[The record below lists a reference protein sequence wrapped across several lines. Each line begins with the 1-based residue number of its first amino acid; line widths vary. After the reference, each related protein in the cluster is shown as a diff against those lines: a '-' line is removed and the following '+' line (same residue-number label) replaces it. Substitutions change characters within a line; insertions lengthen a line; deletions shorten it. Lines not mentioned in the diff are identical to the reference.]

1 MEKKKLKRLL
11 ISVLILT
18 FSLISYVSAP
28 FFINFDKE
36 RKAKI
41 QKLFSDAIKYQV
53 SIKGTVKYKLKPLP
67 ILEISE
73 VHVSKND
80 ENSILNRVFISISIF
95 DLLRSKYSYKKI
107 LFDGGELIVDLDD
120 LRNVYINDAFKKQK
134 IIFKNLSLKF
144 FQNKKSFNF
153 DQINGKI
160 LYDDRRIKNINANVF
175 IGEIPFKINFKDD
188 QLNLL
193 SKSIGLNADFKNLFS
208 SEKELKFTF
217 NRQSIFPGINDI
229 FASLKLQIDDD
240 SLLIKSEKFQTN
252 LFDGKITVE
261 KNKSTNNAIVITGS
275 FAKANFKSINKK
287 DLKIFLEKDLNKLSN
302 ILDAK
307 IFLNFEKI
315 KTKKKLF
322 SKAKFDLFFQKGDA
336 IFEDVILS
344 SDKAKLKIKGRNV
357 RYQKDN
363 LFFYNIIFETNDLR
377 EICKIICE
385 DKIYND
391 KINTKEVK
399 IFSKGILNINK
410 AKIFVKENNFIKEY
424 NDNEIKKLS
433 DNLNSKII
441 LGKLENL
448 INLSKYFN
456 LL

>member
-322 SKAKFDLFFQKGDA
+322 SKAKFDLLFQKGDV

-391 KINTKEVK
+391 KINIKEVK

>member
-322 SKAKFDLFFQKGDA
+322 SKAKFDLFFQKGDV

-391 KINTKEVK
+391 KINIKEVK

>member
-11 ISVLILT
+11 VSVLILT
-18 FSLISYVSAP
+18 FSLISYVCAP
-28 FFINFDKE
+28 FFINFDEE
-36 RKAKI
+36 RKVKI
-41 QKLFSDAIKYQV
+41 EKLFSDAIKYQV

-67 ILEISE
+67 TIEISE
-73 VHVSKND
+73 VHVSKKD
-80 ENSILNRVFISISIF
+80 ENSILNKVFLSISIF

-120 LRNVYINDAFKKQK
+120 LGNIFKNDAFEKQNIK
-134 IIFKNLSLKF
+134 FKNLSLKF
-144 FQNKKSFNF
+144 FRNKESFNF
-153 DQINGKI
+153 DQINSKI
-160 LYDDRRIKNINANVF
+160 LYDDNKIKEIDATVF
-175 IGEIPFKINFKDD
+175 IGEVPFKINFKDD

-193 SKSIGLNADFKNLFS
+193 SKNIGFNANFKNLFS

-229 FASLKLQIDDD
+229 FASLKFEINDDG
-240 SLLIKSEKFQTN
+240 LLIKSEKFQTN
-252 LFDGKITVE
+252 LFDGNIIVK
-261 KNKSTNNAIVITGS
+261 KNNSTNNAIVINGS

-287 DLKIFLEKDLNKLSN
+287 DLKIFLEKNLNKISN
-302 ILDAK
+302 LLDAQ
-307 IFLNFEKI
+307 IVLNFEKI

-322 SKAKFDLFFQKGDA
+322 NKAKFDLFFQKGDT
-336 IFEDVILS
+336 IFKNITLS
-344 SDKAKLKIKGRNV
+344 SEKARLKIKGRNIK
-357 RYQKDN
+357 YQKDN
-363 LFFYNIIFETNDLR
+363 LLFYDIIFETNNLK

-385 DKIYND
+385 DKTYND

-399 IFSKGILNINK
+399 IFSKGTLNINK
-410 AKIFVKENNFIKEY
+410 AKIFVKENNFVKQY

-433 DNLNSKII
+433 NNLNSKVI
-441 LGKLENL
+441 LGQLENL

>member
-18 FSLISYVSAP
+18 FSLIFFVCAP
-28 FFINFDKE
+28 FFINFDEE
-36 RKAKI
+36 RKVKI
-41 QKLFSDAIKYQV
+41 ERLFSDAIKYQV

-67 ILEISE
+67 TLELSE
-73 VHVSKND
+73 VHVSKKN
-80 ENSILNRVFISISIF
+80 ENSILNKVFLSISIF

-120 LRNVYINDAFKKQK
+120 LGNVFKNDAFEKQNIK
-134 IIFKNLSLKF
+134 FKNLSLKF
-144 FQNKKSFNF
+144 FRNKESFNF
-153 DQINGKI
+153 DQINSKI
-160 LYDDRRIKNINANVF
+160 LYDDNKIKEIDASVF
-175 IGEIPFKINFKDD
+175 IGEVPFKINFKDD

-193 SKSIGLNADFKNLFS
+193 SKNIGLNANFKNLFS

-229 FASLKLQIDDD
+229 FASLKFQFNDDG
-240 SLLIKSEKFQTN
+240 LLINSEKFQTN
-252 LFDGKITVE
+252 LFDGNITVK
-261 KNKSTNNAIVITGS
+261 KNNSTNNAIVINGS

-287 DLKIFLEKDLNKLSN
+287 DLKIFLEKDLNKISN
-302 ILDAK
+302 LLDAQ
-307 IFLNFEKI
+307 IVLNFEKI

-322 SKAKFDLFFQKGDA
+322 NKAKFDLFFQKGDTVFKN
-336 IFEDVILS
+336 ITLS
-344 SDKAKLKIKGRNV
+344 SEKARLKIKGRNIK
-357 RYQKDN
+357 YQKDN
-363 LFFYNIIFETNDLR
+363 LLFYDIIFETNNLK

-385 DKIYND
+385 DKTYND
-391 KINTKEVK
+391 KINTKEIK
-399 IFSKGILNINK
+399 IFSKGTLNINK
-410 AKIFVKENNFIKEY
+410 AKIFVKENNFVKQY

-433 DNLNSKII
+433 NNLNSKVI

>member
-322 SKAKFDLFFQKGDA
+322 SKAKFDLFFQKGDV

>member
-18 FSLISYVSAP
+18 FSLIFFVCAP
-28 FFINFDKE
+28 FFINFDEE
-36 RKAKI
+36 RKVKI
-41 QKLFSDAIKYQV
+41 ERLFSDAIKYQV

-67 ILEISE
+67 TLELSE
-73 VHVSKND
+73 VHVSKKN
-80 ENSILNRVFISISIF
+80 ENSILNKVFLSISIF

-120 LRNVYINDAFKKQK
+120 LGNVFKNDAFEKQNIK
-134 IIFKNLSLKF
+134 FKNLSLKF
-144 FQNKKSFNF
+144 FRNKESFNF
-153 DQINGKI
+153 DQINSKI
-160 LYDDRRIKNINANVF
+160 LYDDNKIKEIDASVF
-175 IGEIPFKINFKDD
+175 IGEVPFKINFKDD

-193 SKSIGLNADFKNLFS
+193 SKNIGLNANFKNLFS

-229 FASLKLQIDDD
+229 FASLKFQFNDDG
-240 SLLIKSEKFQTN
+240 LLINSEKFQTN
-252 LFDGKITVE
+252 LFDGNITVK
-261 KNKSTNNAIVITGS
+261 KNNSTNNAIVINGS

-287 DLKIFLEKDLNKLSN
+287 DLKIFLEKDLNKISN
-302 ILDAK
+302 LLDAQ
-307 IFLNFEKI
+307 IVLNFEKI

-322 SKAKFDLFFQKGDA
+322 NKAKFDLFFQKGDT
-336 IFEDVILS
+336 IFKNITLS
-344 SDKAKLKIKGRNV
+344 SEKARLKIKGRNIK
-357 RYQKDN
+357 YQKDN
-363 LFFYNIIFETNDLR
+363 LLFYDIIFETNNLK

-385 DKIYND
+385 DKTYND
-391 KINTKEVK
+391 KINTKEIK
-399 IFSKGILNINK
+399 IFSKGTLNINK
-410 AKIFVKENNFIKEY
+410 AKIFVKENNFVKQY

-433 DNLNSKII
+433 NNLNSKVI

>member
-18 FSLISYVSAP
+18 FSLISYVCAP
-28 FFINFDKE
+28 FFINFDEE
-36 RKAKI
+36 RKVKI
-41 QKLFSDAIKYQV
+41 ERLFSDAIKYQV

-67 ILEISE
+67 TLELSE
-73 VHVSKND
+73 VHVSKKN
-80 ENSILNRVFISISIF
+80 ENSILNKVFLSISIF
-95 DLLRSKYSYKKI
+95 DLLRNKYSYKKI

-120 LRNVYINDAFKKQK
+120 LGNVFKNDAFEKQNIK
-134 IIFKNLSLKF
+134 FKNLSLKF
-144 FQNKKSFNF
+144 FRNKDSFNF
-153 DQINGKI
+153 DQINSKI
-160 LYDDRRIKNINANVF
+160 LYDDNKIKEIDASVF
-175 IGEIPFKINFKDD
+175 IGEVPFTINFKDD

-193 SKSIGLNADFKNLFS
+193 SKNIGLNANFKNLFS

-229 FASLKLQIDDD
+229 FASLKFQFNDDG
-240 SLLIKSEKFQTN
+240 LLINSEKFQTN
-252 LFDGKITVE
+252 LFDGNITVK
-261 KNKSTNNAIVITGS
+261 KNNSTNNAIVINGS

-287 DLKIFLEKDLNKLSN
+287 DLKIFLEKDLNKISN
-302 ILDAK
+302 LLDAQ
-307 IFLNFEKI
+307 IVLNFEKI

-322 SKAKFDLFFQKGDA
+322 NKAKFDLFFQKGDTVFKN
-336 IFEDVILS
+336 ITLS
-344 SDKAKLKIKGRNV
+344 SEKARLKIKGRNIK
-357 RYQKDN
+357 YQKDN
-363 LFFYNIIFETNDLR
+363 LLFYDIIFETNNLK

-385 DKIYND
+385 DKTYND
-391 KINTKEVK
+391 KINTKEIK
-399 IFSKGILNINK
+399 IFSKGTLNINK
-410 AKIFVKENNFIKEY
+410 AKIFVKENNFVKQY

-433 DNLNSKII
+433 NNLNSKVI

>member
-36 RKAKI
+36 RKLKI
-41 QKLFSDAIKYQV
+41 ERLFSETIKYQV

-67 ILEISE
+67 TLEISE
-73 VHVSKND
+73 VHVSKKN
-80 ENSILNRVFISISIF
+80 ENSILNKVFLRVSIF
-95 DLLRSKYSYKKI
+95 DLLRGKYYYEKI
-107 LFDGGELIVDLDD
+107 LFDGGELILDLDD
-120 LRNVYINDAFKKQK
+120 LRNVFINDAFKKQK
-134 IIFKNLSLKF
+134 ITFKNLSLKF
-144 FQNKKSFNF
+144 FRDKESFNF
-153 DQINGKI
+153 DQINSKI
-160 LYDDRRIKNINANVF
+160 LYENNKIKEINANVF
-175 IGEIPFKINFKDD
+175 IGEVPFKINFKDD

-193 SKSIGLNADFKNLFS
+193 SKNIGLNANFKNLFS

-217 NRQSIFPGINDI
+217 NRETIFTGINYI
-229 FASLKLQIDDD
+229 FASLKFKIDDD
-240 SLLIKSEKFQTN
+240 NFLIKSEKFQTN
-252 LFDGKITVE
+252 LFDGNITIK
-261 KNKSTNNAIVITGS
+261 KNNSTNNAIIINGS
-275 FAKANFKSINKK
+275 FEKANFKSINKK
-287 DLKIFLEKDLNKLSN
+287 DLKIFLANNINKLSN
-302 ILDAK
+302 LLDAQ
-307 IFLNFEKI
+307 ISLNFEKI

-322 SKAKFDLFFQKGDA
+322 NQAKFDLFFQNGDI
-336 IFEDVILS
+336 IFKNIILS
-344 SDKAKLKIKGRNV
+344 SDKAKLMIKGRNV

-363 LFFYNIIFETNDLR
+363 LLFYDIIFETNDLK

-385 DKIYND
+385 DKTYND
-391 KINTKEVK
+391 KIFTKEVK
-399 IFSKGILNINK
+399 IYSKGILNINK
-410 AKIFVKENNFIKEY
+410 AKIFVKENNFVKQY

-433 DNLNSKII
+433 DNLNSKVI

>member
-120 LRNVYINDAFKKQK
+120 LRKVYINDAFNKQK

-391 KINTKEVK
+391 KINIKEVK

>member
-18 FSLISYVSAP
+18 FSLIFYVSAP
-28 FFINFDKE
+28 FFINFDEE
-36 RKAKI
+36 RKLKI
-41 QKLFSDAIKYQV
+41 ERLLSDTIKYQV

-67 ILEISE
+67 TLEVSE
-73 VHVSKND
+73 VHVSKKD
-80 ENSILNRVFISISIF
+80 ENSILNKVFLSISIF
-95 DLLRSKYSYKKI
+95 DLLRSQYSYKKI

-120 LRNVYINDAFKKQK
+120 LRNVYTNPALNKQK

-144 FQNKKSFNF
+144 FQNKNSFNF

-160 LYDDRRIKNINANVF
+160 FYDDRRIKEINANLF

-188 QLNLL
+188 QFNLL
-193 SKSIGLNADFKNLFS
+193 SKGIGLNANFKNLFS
-208 SEKELKFTF
+208 VEKELKFTF
-217 NRQSIFPGINDI
+217 NHQSIFPGINNI
-229 FASLKLQIDDD
+229 FASLKFQIDDD

-261 KNKSTNNAIVITGS
+261 KNNSTNTAIVINGS

-307 IFLNFEKI
+307 VFLNFEKI

-322 SKAKFDLFFQKGDA
+322 SEAKFDLSFQNGDA

-344 SDKAKLKIKGRNV
+344 SDKAKLKIKGRNIK
-357 RYQKDN
+357 YQKDN
-363 LFFYNIIFETNDLR
+363 LFFYNITFETNNLR

-385 DKIYND
+385 DKTYD
-391 KINTKEVK
+391 KKINTKEAK

-410 AKIFVKENNFIKEY
+410 AKIFVKENNFVKEY

-433 DNLNSKII
+433 DNLNNKVI
-441 LGKLENL
+441 LSKLENL

>member
-80 ENSILNRVFISISIF
+80 ENSILNRVFISIPIF

>member
-322 SKAKFDLFFQKGDA
+322 SKAKFDLFFQKGDV

-363 LFFYNIIFETNDLR
+363 LFFYNIIFQTNDLR

-391 KINTKEVK
+391 KINIKEVK

>member
-11 ISVLILT
+11 VSVLILT
-18 FSLISYVSAP
+18 FSLISYVCAP

-36 RKAKI
+36 RKVKI
-41 QKLFSDAIKYQV
+41 QRLFSDAIKYQV

-67 ILEISE
+67 TIEISE
-73 VHVSKND
+73 VHVSKKD
-80 ENSILNRVFISISIF
+80 ENSILNKVFLSISIF

-107 LFDGGELIVDLDD
+107 LFDGGELIIDLDD
-120 LRNVYINDAFKKQK
+120 LRNVYLNDAFKKQK

-153 DQINGKI
+153 DQINSKI
-160 LYDDRRIKNINANVF
+160 LYDDRRIKEINANVF

-208 SEKELKFTF
+208 IEKELKFTF

-229 FASLKLQIDDD
+229 FASLKFQIDDN

-261 KNKSTNNAIVITGS
+261 KNNSTNNVIVINGS
-275 FAKANFKSINKK
+275 FSKANFKSINKK

-307 IFLNFEKI
+307 ILLNFEKI

-336 IFEDVILS
+336 IFKDIILS
-344 SDKAKLKIKGRNV
+344 SDKVKLIIKGRNV

-363 LFFYNIIFETNDLR
+363 LFFYNIIFATNDLR
-377 EICKIICE
+377 DICKIICE
-385 DKIYND
+385 NKSYND
-391 KINTKEVK
+391 KINTKKIK

-410 AKIFVKENNFIKEY
+410 AKIFVKENNFVKEY

-433 DNLNSKII
+433 DNLNSKVI

>member
-80 ENSILNRVFISISIF
+80 ENSILNRVFISIPIF

-410 AKIFVKENNFIKEY
+410 EKIFVKENNFIKEY

>member
-11 ISVLILT
+11 ISVLILS
-18 FSLISYVSAP
+18 FSLISYVCAP
-28 FFINFDKE
+28 FFINFDEE
-36 RKAKI
+36 RKVKI
-41 QKLFSDAIKYQV
+41 ERLFSDAIKYQV

-67 ILEISE
+67 TLELSE
-73 VHVSKND
+73 VHVSKKN
-80 ENSILNRVFISISIF
+80 ENSILNKVFLSISIF

-120 LRNVYINDAFKKQK
+120 LGNVFKNDAFEKQNIK
-134 IIFKNLSLKF
+134 FKNLSLKF
-144 FQNKKSFNF
+144 FRNKDSFNF
-153 DQINGKI
+153 DQINSKI
-160 LYDDRRIKNINANVF
+160 LYDDNKIKEIDASVF
-175 IGEIPFKINFKDD
+175 IGEVPFKINFKDD

-193 SKSIGLNADFKNLFS
+193 SNNIGLNANFKNLFS

-229 FASLKLQIDDD
+229 FASLKFQFNDDG
-240 SLLIKSEKFQTN
+240 LLINSEKFQTN
-252 LFDGKITVE
+252 LFDGNITVK
-261 KNKSTNNAIVITGS
+261 KNNSTNNAIVINGS

-287 DLKIFLEKDLNKLSN
+287 DLKIFLEKDLNKISN
-302 ILDAK
+302 LLDAQ
-307 IFLNFEKI
+307 IVLNFEKI

-322 SKAKFDLFFQKGDA
+322 NKAKFDLFFQKGDTVFKN
-336 IFEDVILS
+336 ITLS
-344 SDKAKLKIKGRNV
+344 SEKARLKIKGRNIK
-357 RYQKDN
+357 YQKDN
-363 LFFYNIIFETNDLR
+363 LLFYDIIFETNNLK

-385 DKIYND
+385 DKTYND
-391 KINTKEVK
+391 KINTKEIK
-399 IFSKGILNINK
+399 IFSKGTLNINK
-410 AKIFVKENNFIKEY
+410 AKIFVKENNFVKQY

-433 DNLNSKII
+433 NNLNSKVI

>member
-18 FSLISYVSAP
+18 FSLISYVCAP
-28 FFINFDKE
+28 FFINFDEE
-36 RKAKI
+36 RKVKI
-41 QKLFSDAIKYQV
+41 ERLFSDAIKYQV

-67 ILEISE
+67 TLELSE
-73 VHVSKND
+73 VHVSKKN
-80 ENSILNRVFISISIF
+80 ENSILNKVFLSISIF

-120 LRNVYINDAFKKQK
+120 LGNVFKNDAFEKQK

-144 FQNKKSFNF
+144 FRNKESFNF
-153 DQINGKI
+153 DQINSKI
-160 LYDDRRIKNINANVF
+160 LYDDNKIKEIDASVF
-175 IGEIPFKINFKDD
+175 IGEVPFKINFKDD

-193 SKSIGLNADFKNLFS
+193 SNNIGLNANFKNLFS

-229 FASLKLQIDDD
+229 FASLKFQFNDDG
-240 SLLIKSEKFQTN
+240 LLINSEKFQTN
-252 LFDGKITVE
+252 LFDGNITVK
-261 KNKSTNNAIVITGS
+261 KNNSTNNAIVINGS

-287 DLKIFLEKDLNKLSN
+287 DLKIFLEKDLNKISN
-302 ILDAK
+302 LLDAQ
-307 IFLNFEKI
+307 IVLNFEKI

-322 SKAKFDLFFQKGDA
+322 NKAKFDLFFQKGDTVFKN
-336 IFEDVILS
+336 ITLS
-344 SDKAKLKIKGRNV
+344 SEKARLKIKGRNIK
-357 RYQKDN
+357 YQKDN
-363 LFFYNIIFETNDLR
+363 LLFYDIIFETNNLK

-385 DKIYND
+385 DKTYND
-391 KINTKEVK
+391 KINTKEIK
-399 IFSKGILNINK
+399 IFSKGTLNINK
-410 AKIFVKENNFIKEY
+410 AKIFVKENNFVKQY

-433 DNLNSKII
+433 NNLNSKVI
-441 LGKLENL
+441 LGQLENL

>member
-11 ISVLILT
+11 ISVLILS
-18 FSLISYVSAP
+18 FSLISYVCAP
-28 FFINFDKE
+28 FFINFDEE
-36 RKAKI
+36 RKVKI
-41 QKLFSDAIKYQV
+41 ERLFSDAIKYEV

-67 ILEISE
+67 TLELSE
-73 VHVSKND
+73 VHVSKKN
-80 ENSILNRVFISISIF
+80 ENSILNKVFLSISIF

-120 LRNVYINDAFKKQK
+120 LGNVFKNDAFEKQNIK
-134 IIFKNLSLKF
+134 FKNLSLKF
-144 FQNKKSFNF
+144 FRNKDSFNF
-153 DQINGKI
+153 DQINSKI
-160 LYDDRRIKNINANVF
+160 LYDDNKIKEIDASVF
-175 IGEIPFKINFKDD
+175 IGEVPFKINFKDD

-193 SKSIGLNADFKNLFS
+193 SKNIGLNANFKNLFS

-217 NRQSIFPGINDI
+217 NRQSIFPGINEI
-229 FASLKLQIDDD
+229 FASLKFHINDD

-252 LFDGKITVE
+252 LFDGNITVK
-261 KNKSTNNAIVITGS
+261 KNNSTNNVIVINGS

-287 DLKIFLEKDLNKLSN
+287 DLKIFLEKDLNKISN
-302 ILDAK
+302 LLDAQ
-307 IFLNFEKI
+307 IVLNFEKI

-322 SKAKFDLFFQKGDA
+322 NKAKFDLFFQKGDV
-336 IFEDVILS
+336 IFKNIILS
-344 SDKAKLKIKGRNV
+344 SEETRLRIKGRNIK
-357 RYQKDN
+357 YQKDN
-363 LFFYNIIFETNDLR
+363 LLFYDIIFETNNLK

-385 DKIYND
+385 DKTVND

-399 IFSKGILNINK
+399 IFSKGTLNINK
-410 AKIFVKENNFIKEY
+410 AKIFVKENNFIKQY

-433 DNLNSKII
+433 NNLNSKVI
-441 LGKLENL
+441 LGQLENL

>member
-18 FSLISYVSAP
+18 FSLISYVCAP
-28 FFINFDKE
+28 FFINFDEE
-36 RKAKI
+36 RKVKI
-41 QKLFSDAIKYQV
+41 ERLFSDAIKYQV

-67 ILEISE
+67 TLELSE
-73 VHVSKND
+73 VHVSKKN
-80 ENSILNRVFISISIF
+80 ENSILNKVFLSISIF

-120 LRNVYINDAFKKQK
+120 LGNVFKNDAFEKQNIK
-134 IIFKNLSLKF
+134 FKNLSLKF
-144 FQNKKSFNF
+144 FRNKDSFNF
-153 DQINGKI
+153 DQINSKI
-160 LYDDRRIKNINANVF
+160 LYDDNKIKEIDASVF
-175 IGEIPFKINFKDD
+175 IGEVPFKINFKDD
-188 QLNLL
+188 QLNLV
-193 SKSIGLNADFKNLFS
+193 SNNIGLNANFKNLFS

-229 FASLKLQIDDD
+229 FASLKFQFNDDG
-240 SLLIKSEKFQTN
+240 LLINSEKFQTN
-252 LFDGKITVE
+252 LFDGNITVK
-261 KNKSTNNAIVITGS
+261 KNNSTNNAIVINGS

-287 DLKIFLEKDLNKLSN
+287 DLKIFLEKDLNKISN
-302 ILDAK
+302 LLDAQ
-307 IFLNFEKI
+307 IVLNFEKI

-322 SKAKFDLFFQKGDA
+322 NKAKFDLFFQKGDTVFKN
-336 IFEDVILS
+336 ITLS
-344 SDKAKLKIKGRNV
+344 SEKARLKIKGRNIK
-357 RYQKDN
+357 YQKDN
-363 LFFYNIIFETNDLR
+363 LLFYDIIFETNNLK

-385 DKIYND
+385 DKTYND
-391 KINTKEVK
+391 KINTKEIK
-399 IFSKGILNINK
+399 IFSKGTLNINK
-410 AKIFVKENNFIKEY
+410 AKIFVKENNFVKQY

-433 DNLNSKII
+433 NNLNSKVI